1 MKKLLVITTL
11 SLLLFASTNG
21 MAQREPKLFNRL
33 SIGVG
38 ASTMGIG
45 IDAATT
51 LSRHFMLRAG
61 VDIMPGIA
69 FNGDVDVD
77 VSGVSY
83 QSTVNLKGD
92 MGRTQGNVLLNIYPF
107 KKSSFFITAG
117 AFFGGNKLVSVTGH
131 SQELQDLYNEYGDMA
146 GIIIGDYKLPIDKN
160 GNVGGGIEVSN
171 FRPYVGLGFG
181 RIVSDKSFSVMLE
194 MGVQFHNTP
203 KVYTDNGDLN
213 TLLST
218 TDVDDEYTKIMD
230 KLTVYPVIKLRI
242 CKKIF

>member
-1 MKKLLVITTL
+1 
-11 SLLLFASTNG
+11 
-21 MAQREPKLFNRL
+21 MAQKEPKLFNRL

-51 LSRHFMLRAG
+51 LNRHFMLRAG
-61 VDIMPGIA
+61 VDILPGIS

-77 VSGVSY
+77 VAGAQQYNSE
-83 QSTVNLKGD
+83 VNLKGD
-92 MGRTQGNVLLNIYPF
+92 LGRTQGNLLLNYYPF

-117 AFFGGNKLVSVTGH
+117 AFFGGSKLISVTGH
-131 SQELQDLYNEYGDMA
+131 SQELQDLYNQYGDMA
-146 GIIIGDYKLPIDKN
+146 GIIIGEYKLPIDKN

-194 MGVQFHNTP
+194 MGVQFHNNP

-230 KLTVYPVIKLRI
+230 KLTVYPVLKLRI